1 MTFEFP
7 RERAV
12 QGDVDYFS
20 YSPASDSLRPLLND
34 PEEDCCDETAGTDD
48 FDDPEEDYCDETAGT
63 DNFDDSDEES
73 SDETTGTDDFDD
85 SDEGSSD
92 ETTGSDDFDDSDEEF
107 SDKTTADWH
116 EDEASGRP
124 VAYYPKC
131 NQRSGLRDDSLPLPL
146 AFLLLLLFFYMGYN
160 DRDSTALKLSCRT
173 GVQ

>member
-1 MTFEFP
+1 MTFEYP

-48 FDDPEEDYCDETAGT
+48 FDD
-63 DNFDDSDEES
+63 
-73 SDETTGTDDFDD
+73 

-92 ETTGSDDFDDSDEEF
+92 ETTGSDDFDDSDEES
-107 SDKTTADWH
+107 SDETTADWH

>member
-1 MTFEFP
+1 MTFEYP

-34 PEEDCCDETAGTDD
+34 PEEDCCDETA
-48 FDDPEEDYCDETAGT
+48 
-63 DNFDDSDEES
+63 
-73 SDETTGTDDFDD
+73 GTDDFDD

>member
-34 PEEDCCDETAGTDD
+34 PEEDCCDETA
-48 FDDPEEDYCDETAGT
+48 
-63 DNFDDSDEES
+63 
-73 SDETTGTDDFDD
+73 GTDDFDD

-124 VAYYPKC
+124 VAYYPRC

>member
-73 SDETTGTDDFDD
+73 SDETT
-85 SDEGSSD
+85 
-92 ETTGSDDFDDSDEEF
+92 
-107 SDKTTADWH
+107 ADWH

-131 NQRSGLRDDSLPLPL
+131 NQRSGLRDDSPPLPL

>member
-1 MTFEFP
+1 M
-7 RERAV
+7 

-20 YSPASDSLRPLLND
+20 YSPASDPLRPLLND

-73 SDETTGTDDFDD
+73 SDE
-85 SDEGSSD
+85 
-92 ETTGSDDFDDSDEEF
+92 
-107 SDKTTADWH
+107 TTADWH

>member
-1 MTFEFP
+1 MTFEYP

-20 YSPASDSLRPLLND
+20 YSPASDPLRPLLND

-73 SDETTGTDDFDD
+73 SDE
-85 SDEGSSD
+85 
-92 ETTGSDDFDDSDEEF
+92 
-107 SDKTTADWH
+107 TTADWH

>member
-20 YSPASDSLRPLLND
+20 YSPASDPLRPLLND
-34 PEEDCCDETAGTDD
+34 PEEDCCDETA
-48 FDDPEEDYCDETAGT
+48 
-63 DNFDDSDEES
+63 
-73 SDETTGTDDFDD
+73 GTDDFDD

-92 ETTGSDDFDDSDEEF
+92 ETTGSDDFDDSDEES
-107 SDKTTADWH
+107 SDETTADWH

-124 VAYYPKC
+124 VAYYPRC
-131 NQRSGLRDDSLPLPL
+131 NQRSGLRDDSPPLPL

>member
-1 MTFEFP
+1 MTFEYP

-20 YSPASDSLRPLLND
+20 YSPASDSLRPLLNA
-34 PEEDCCDETAGTDD
+34 PEEDCCDETA
-48 FDDPEEDYCDETAGT
+48 
-63 DNFDDSDEES
+63 
-73 SDETTGTDDFDD
+73 GTDDFDD

-92 ETTGSDDFDDSDEEF
+92 ETTGSDDFDDSDEES
-107 SDKTTADWH
+107 SDETTADWH

>member
-20 YSPASDSLRPLLND
+20 YSPASDPLRPLLND
-34 PEEDCCDETAGTDD
+34 PEEGYCDETAGTDD

-85 SDEGSSD
+85 SDE
-92 ETTGSDDFDDSDEEF
+92 EF

-124 VAYYPKC
+124 VAYYPRC
-131 NQRSGLRDDSLPLPL
+131 NQRSGLR
-146 AFLLLLLFFYMGYN
+146 
-160 DRDSTALKLSCRT
+160 
-173 GVQ
+173 

>member
-1 MTFEFP
+1 MTFEYP

-34 PEEDCCDETAGTDD
+34 PEEDCCDETA
-48 FDDPEEDYCDETAGT
+48 
-63 DNFDDSDEES
+63 
-73 SDETTGTDDFDD
+73 GTDDFDD

-124 VAYYPKC
+124 VAYYPRC
-131 NQRSGLRDDSLPLPL
+131 NQRSGLRDDSPPLPL

>member
-1 MTFEFP
+1 MTFEYP

-20 YSPASDSLRPLLND
+20 YSPASDPLRPLLND
-34 PEEDCCDETAGTDD
+34 PEEDYCDETAGTDD

-73 SDETTGTDDFDD
+73 SDE
-85 SDEGSSD
+85 
-92 ETTGSDDFDDSDEEF
+92 
-107 SDKTTADWH
+107 TTADWH

>member
-1 MTFEFP
+1 MTFEYP

-20 YSPASDSLRPLLND
+20 YSPASDPLRPLLND
-34 PEEDCCDETAGTDD
+34 PEEDYCDETAGTDD

-73 SDETTGTDDFDD
+73 SDETT
-85 SDEGSSD
+85 
-92 ETTGSDDFDDSDEEF
+92 
-107 SDKTTADWH
+107 ADWH

-124 VAYYPKC
+124 VAYYPRC
-131 NQRSGLRDDSLPLPL
+131 NQRSGLRDDSPPLPL

>member
-1 MTFEFP
+1 MTFEYP

-20 YSPASDSLRPLLND
+20 YSPASDPLRPLLN
-34 PEEDCCDETAGTDD
+34 
-48 FDDPEEDYCDETAGT
+48 DPEEDYCDETAGT

-131 NQRSGLRDDSLPLPL
+131 NQRSGLRDDSPPLPL

>member
-1 MTFEFP
+1 MTFEYP

-48 FDDPEEDYCDETAGT
+48 FDD
-63 DNFDDSDEES
+63 
-73 SDETTGTDDFDD
+73 

-92 ETTGSDDFDDSDEEF
+92 ETTGSDDFDDSDEES
-107 SDKTTADWH
+107 SDETTADWH

-124 VAYYPKC
+124 VAYYPRC
-131 NQRSGLRDDSLPLPL
+131 NQRSGLRDDSPPLPL

>member
-1 MTFEFP
+1 M
-7 RERAV
+7 

-20 YSPASDSLRPLLND
+20 YSPASDPLRPLLND
-34 PEEDCCDETAGTDD
+34 PEEDYCDETAGTDD

-73 SDETTGTDDFDD
+73 SDETT
-85 SDEGSSD
+85 
-92 ETTGSDDFDDSDEEF
+92 
-107 SDKTTADWH
+107 ADWH

-131 NQRSGLRDDSLPLPL
+131 NQRSGLRDDSPPLPL

>member
-20 YSPASDSLRPLLND
+20 YSPASDPLRPLLN
-34 PEEDCCDETAGTDD
+34 
-48 FDDPEEDYCDETAGT
+48 DPEEDYCDETAGT
-63 DNFDDSDEES
+63 
-73 SDETTGTDDFDD
+73 
-85 SDEGSSD
+85 
-92 ETTGSDDFDDSDEEF
+92 DDFDDSDEEF

-124 VAYYPKC
+124 VAYYPRC
-131 NQRSGLRDDSLPLPL
+131 NQRSGLRDDSPPLPL

>member
-1 MTFEFP
+1 MTFEYP

-34 PEEDCCDETAGTDD
+34 PEED
-48 FDDPEEDYCDETAGT
+48 YCDETA
-63 DNFDDSDEES
+63 
-73 SDETTGTDDFDD
+73 GTDDFDD

-124 VAYYPKC
+124 VAYYPRC
-131 NQRSGLRDDSLPLPL
+131 NQRSGLRDDSPPLPL

>member
-1 MTFEFP
+1 MTFEYP

-20 YSPASDSLRPLLND
+20 YSPASDPLRPLLND
-34 PEEDCCDETAGTDD
+34 PEEDCCDETA
-48 FDDPEEDYCDETAGT
+48 
-63 DNFDDSDEES
+63 
-73 SDETTGTDDFDD
+73 GTDDFDD

-92 ETTGSDDFDDSDEEF
+92 ETTGSDDFDDSDEES
-107 SDKTTADWH
+107 SDETTADWH

-124 VAYYPKC
+124 VAYYPRC
-131 NQRSGLRDDSLPLPL
+131 NQRSGLRDDSPPLPL

>member
-48 FDDPEEDYCDETAGT
+48 FDD
-63 DNFDDSDEES
+63 
-73 SDETTGTDDFDD
+73 

-92 ETTGSDDFDDSDEEF
+92 ETTGSDDFDDSDEES
-107 SDKTTADWH
+107 SDETTADWH